1 MNKKIILSI
10 LFLSFQL
17 IGNEN
22 NISTTNSNEI
32 NNEIQKI
39 LSEIRDAK
47 KEFSNNNIGN
57 EKIDEK
63 VINKKYSKRNPF
75 ESLITQRKKIEKY
88 NEIENAEQIEKT
100 PLIQRYDLTK
110 YLIKGYIYTQDK
122 KIILVEEKYS
132 NKKFYLKLFDF
143 IGNQKEQ
150 IIELSKNSII
160 LGKFDEEKMMFVKT
174 NIININKKQ

>member
-10 LFLSFQL
+10 LFLSLQL
-17 IGNEN
+17 FANEN
-22 NISTTNSNEI
+22 NFSQNSIDVNSEI
-32 NNEIQKI
+32 KKI
-39 LSEIRDAK
+39 LLEIKEAK

-57 EKIDEK
+57 EEVKEK
-63 VINKKYSKRNPF
+63 EINKKYSKRNPF
-75 ESLITQRKKIEKY
+75 ESLIAQRKKLEMN
-88 NEIENAEQIEKT
+88 NEMQSAEEIEKT
-100 PLIQRYDLTK
+100 PLIQRYDLSK
-110 YLIKGYIYTQDK
+110 YAIKGYIYTQDK